1 MDGMSAASV
10 SRPRASSTPEPLV
23 LEDLDAVRDL
33 ERFLTRAKAMS
44 DTGVRLQNAGSVLA
58 AWVSVLQPRGL
69 GDRVPVAL
77 GLRTLR
83 LTEPASPAVDEVY
96 PISSILERLARMQGE
111 GLTALAHPPV
121 TESVTW
127 TAVTPPRSGWQPV
140 AVVEDAELQQIAQD
154 GVREL
159 GSALPTDPGASM
171 VAQARAAVW
180 GRMLGGPN
188 EHEGIL
194 PAAAAFAAHGLG
206 FLTPGGS
213 ATVHAQGPWTRL
225 SSPAGHV
232 LCRTSPRL

>member
-1 MDGMSAASV
+1 MSAAPPHR
-10 SRPRASSTPEPLV
+10 SRAASTPAPLA
-23 LEDLDAVRDL
+23 LEDQDAVRDL

-44 DTGVRLQNAGSVLA
+44 DTGVRLQGRGSVLA
-58 AWVSVLQPRGL
+58 VWVSVLQPRGL

-77 GLRTLR
+77 GLRTVR
-83 LTEPASPAVDEVY
+83 LTAPAAPDVDRVY
-96 PISSILERLARMQGE
+96 PIASILDRLARMQGE

-140 AVVEDAELQQIAQD
+140 AVVEDAELQQVAQN

-188 EHEGIL
+188 DDEGIL

>member
-1 MDGMSAASV
+1 MSAAPPHR
-10 SRPRASSTPEPLV
+10 SRAASTPALLA
-23 LEDLDAVRDL
+23 LEDQDAVRDL

-44 DTGVRLQNAGSVLA
+44 DTGVRLQGRGSVLA
-58 AWVSVLQPRGL
+58 VWVSVLQPRGL

-77 GLRTLR
+77 GLRTVR
-83 LTEPASPAVDEVY
+83 LTAPAAPDVDQVY
-96 PISSILERLARMQGE
+96 PIASILDRLARMQGE

-140 AVVEDAELQQIAQD
+140 AVVEDAELQQVAQN

-188 EHEGIL
+188 DDEGIL

-213 ATVHAQGPWTRL
+213 STVHAQGPWTRL